1 MEALSH
7 LAQRAWGERRDS
19 NPPHEDHNF
28 ICLTT
33 TLRPQCAR
41 RDSNPHEAFASPGS
55 HPGVYPIPP
64 LASVVSLSLTRGKN
78 PMSASCRIRTC
89 SDCFE
94 GNRSLL
100 RTRQD
105 GDPGE
110 IRTHNI
116 LGLSQ
121 TPLPVGLRGRDLW
134 SPISESNR
142 WPLSYQES
150 ALATELSGRDLW
162 CPRQESN
169 PLKPG

>member
-1 MEALSH
+1 MRSVTWISRERVEGIEPSPSDWKSEALPLCNTRMCTLSDAWGLGPIVSLAGIEPAAPDLGGLGLSFSRDVVHATGIEPVLLFRVMEALSH

-78 PMSASCRIRTC
+78 PMSAS
-89 SDCFE
+89 
-94 GNRSLL
+94 
-100 RTRQD
+100 
-105 GDPGE
+105 
-110 IRTHNI
+110 
-116 LGLSQ
+116 
-121 TPLPVGLRGRDLW
+121 
-134 SPISESNR
+134 
-142 WPLSYQES
+142 
-150 ALATELSGRDLW
+150 
-162 CPRQESN
+162 
-169 PLKPG
+169 